1 MDKVDMEEKSQ
12 KQNYASP
19 FISII
24 IITNVLMQ

>member
-19 FISII
+19 FSSTII
-24 IITNVLMQ
+24 IATILMQ